1 METPLVTSRP
11 RPRLFRLIAV
21 LVVAAGPA
29 TAHAQKPKAPNTFE
43 NLLNGPDKVVLE
55 GTLTRPLLASAS
67 PEIDRAWKDYDSAVK
82 GATEKLL
89 KVIDA
94 KRLRSKARRDDDTMA
109 ILDAAEDG
117 ITKRGVL
124 PSAVD
129 PGLRA
134 ERNAAAE
141 ACRTAAEKLAQRYET
156 VIADLRE
163 NDKPADA
170 EIVVQ
175 EWKLLEGQLAFENEA
190 RADSVWRHSI
200 AGGQSA
206 DITLYTD
213 GSVNAPDGPDKW
225 TLDGSKLT
233 IRWKNPEAPGGE
245 WVDTCELPPLGGSYA
260 GKNQL
265 GTKITGKRV
274 PQ

>member
-1 METPLVTSRP
+1 MTFRA
-11 RPRLFRLIAV
+11 RPRLFLLLAP
-21 LVVAAGPA
+21 LLVAAGPA
-29 TAHAQKPKAPNTFE
+29 AHAQKPKGPNTFE
-43 NLLNGPDKVVLE
+43 NLLNGPEKVTLE

-67 PEIDRAWKDYDSAVK
+67 PDIDKTWKDYDAAVK

-94 KRLRSKARRDDDTMA
+94 KRLRAKARRDEDA
-109 ILDAAEDG
+109 VAVLDAAEEG
-117 ITKRGVL
+117 IKKRGVL
-124 PSAVD
+124 PSAID

-134 ERNAAAE
+134 ERNAAAD
-141 ACRTAAEKLAQRYET
+141 ACRAAAEKLAKKYET

-170 EIVVQ
+170 DIVGQ
-175 EWKLLEGQLAFENEA
+175 EWKLLEGQLAFENEP
-190 RADSVWRHSI
+190 RVDSVWRHSI
-200 AGGQSA
+200 AGGQTA

-213 GSVNAPDGPDKW
+213 GSINAPDGPDKW

-245 WVDTCELPPLGGSYA
+245 WVDTCELPPLGGSYS